1 MNKYLEII
9 QQPTD
14 GSYSVTGSAYCFALF
29 CLDYKILCKDS
40 YAAITVFW
48 ACNNYRPSQI
58 FYVSCKYSLSLDIT
72 HCLSQIFS
80 LIRKYCLHLSHNL
93 CHLPILTVSA
103 KSWCGNTVT
112 RSAAPGTWR
121 GRILWTRRVGV
132 FGIKT
137 CLL

>member
-80 LIRKYCLHLSHNL
+80 LIRKYCLHLSQ
-93 CHLPILTVSA
+93 IFTVSRTIFA
-103 KSWCGNTVT
+103 TCQYWPCLLSLNVE
-112 RSAAPGTWR
+112 
-121 GRILWTRRVGV
+121 ILWQGV
-132 FGIKT
+132 LPLAHEEAAFS
-137 CLL
+137 

>member
-29 CLDYKILCKDS
+29 CLDYKILCKCKDS

-80 LIRKYCLHLSHNL
+80 LIRKYCLHLSQIFIISRTIFATCQYWPSLLSLN
-93 CHLPILTVSA
+93 VE
-103 KSWCGNTVT
+103 
-112 RSAAPGTWR
+112 
-121 GRILWTRRVGV
+121 ILWQGV
-132 FGIKT
+132 LPLAHEEATFS
-137 CLL
+137 